1 MPKIVELPLGGS
13 ALDTDYIVVG
23 RGANSQTFRLPLS
36 AIKAFI
42 PAGAPGKSLHTGLGP
57 PSEGIGN
64 AEDTYVDVN
73 TGTVYVKG

>member
-13 ALDTDYIVVG
+13 ALETDYIVLA
-23 RGANSQTFRLPLS
+23 RGASSQTFRVPLS
-36 AIKAFI
+36 AIKALI
-42 PAGAPGKSLHTGLGP
+42 PAGAPGKSVHTGLGP
-57 PSEGIGN
+57 PSEGLGN

>member
-13 ALDTDYIVVG
+13 ALETDYFVIA
-23 RGANSQTFRLPLS
+23 RGANSQTFRVPLS
-36 AIKAFI
+36 ELKALI

-57 PSEGIGN
+57 PSESVGN